1 MFSKALDD
9 SAVSFEP
16 NLLQY
21 SPVFREL
28 GRFAK
33 LLSARCRHC
42 SDNKVLVCSIS
53 CLSEFR
59 TLKTHRL
66 TAWQQLHLLGFFSFS
81 FLRPSEN
88 AVKNGY

>member
-1 MFSKALDD
+1 MFSKASDV

-21 SPVFREL
+21 SAVFREL

-33 LLSARCRHC
+33 LLSARCRFC
-42 SDNKVLVCSIS
+42 SDNKVLVRSVS

-66 TAWQQLHLLGFFSFS
+66 TAWQQLHLLGFFFIFFS
-81 FLRPSEN
+81 QTQWKRR
-88 AVKNGY
+88 